1 MTLSYLFPIIL
12 IAFCIS
18 LYFPFWYLLIYKWQ
32 TNIRKIDWYKFG
44 QLAFNTLLVL
54 ITFFTPAL
62 LYLFEPLPNNT
73 ELKTISD
80 RALAFAKPY
89 LFKLI
94 FVYLIIFFI
103 IYRVQKSF
111 SAKKEYKILQIL
123 LIDKN
128 FQNILSEFFTLVISF
143 IILLYPETETN
154 QVKAFSLML
163 FCLLSSNFCY
173 LIFENGLKKYSLKD
187 LQ

>member
-1 MTLSYLFPIIL
+1 MSYLISIIL

-62 LYLFEPLPNNT
+62 LYLCEPLPNNT

-80 RALAFAKPY
+80 RVLAFAKPY

-111 SAKKEYKILQIL
+111 SAKKKYKILQIL

-128 FQNILSEFFTLVISF
+128 FQNISSEFFTLVISF

-163 FCLLSSNFCY
+163 FCLSSSNFCY
-173 LIFENGLKKYSLKD
+173 LIFENGLKKYSLKE